1 MKALGV
7 RNRCRL
13 FEIPKNID
21 YIIALP
27 HMSLYI
33 KYCADIF
40 DIYLDYFS
48 PDDIHLISKLFMLK
62 AMESEC
68 SRTMATT

>member
-1 MKALGV
+1 MQFVIRSFSIGIIEVNFYL
-7 RNRCRL
+7 
-13 FEIPKNID
+13 
-21 YIIALP
+21 IALP

-48 PDDIHLISKLFMLK
+48 PDDIHQYSIDEAFIDV
-62 AMESEC
+62 
-68 SRTMATT
+68 TD